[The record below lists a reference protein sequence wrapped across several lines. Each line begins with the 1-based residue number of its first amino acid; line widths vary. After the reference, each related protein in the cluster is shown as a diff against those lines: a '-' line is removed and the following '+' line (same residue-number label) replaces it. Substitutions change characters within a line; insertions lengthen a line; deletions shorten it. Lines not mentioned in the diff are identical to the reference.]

1 MISPDTKSPDSMTD
15 NPLVPAHCR
24 MRVVDRDLIRGGHYG
39 QRSCEP
45 HLQAEHMVCT
55 DQSAYVKKALA
66 SPEPSTHG
74 TKLTC
79 HPVQRMSA
87 DEGHRTT
94 TPPGTKAKTGRSSDS
109 LTREKRYDF
118 RYVAT
123 ALLTTAL
130 MTGVASAQT
139 TTTNKADASST
150 SATMHKE
157 G

>member
-1 MISPDTKSPDSMTD
+1 MAPTSNPRQREPLFDVHPRTGISFEVFYS
-15 NPLVPAHCR
+15 
-24 MRVVDRDLIRGGHYG
+24 DRTLETFGRCGSGWFWWS
-39 QRSCEP
+39 RR

-87 DEGHRTT
+87 DVGYRTT

-118 RYVAT
+118 QICSNGPTNHRPDDGC
-123 ALLTTAL
+123 
-130 MTGVASAQT
+130 GVG
-139 TTTNKADASST
+139 TNDNHEQS
-150 SATMHKE
+150 
-157 G
+157 